1 MNTDRDKKP
10 ILVIGSSG
18 KTGSRVAARLRERG
32 VEVREGSRSSS
43 PPFDWDDR
51 DTWGPAL
58 EGVRGAYVS
67 YYPDIAVP
75 GAADAIAEVTALAIA
90 AGAEHLVLLSGRGEP
105 EARRCERILE
115 QAEIDSTIIRSSW
128 FAQNFSESFFR
139 EPLLG
144 GVLALPANG
153 VAEPFIDVE
162 DIAEIA
168 AVALT
173 EDGHRGELYEVTG
186 PRLLTF
192 GDAVGEIA
200 GASGRELR
208 YEAISNDEFRAGLAA
223 EGVPDDVVGVLD
235 FLFNEVL
242 DGRNQSTAD
251 GVRRALGREPR
262 DFADFAREAAAKGAW
277 DA

>member
-1 MNTDRDKKP
+1 MR
-10 ILVIGSSG
+10 
-18 KTGSRVAARLRERG
+18 A
-32 VEVREGSRSSS
+32 
-43 PPFDWDDR
+43 
-51 DTWGPAL
+51 
-58 EGVRGAYVS
+58 
-67 YYPDIAVP
+67 
-75 GAADAIAEVTALAIA
+75 
-90 AGAEHLVLLSGRGEP
+90 
-105 EARRCERILE
+105 
-115 QAEIDSTIIRSSW
+115 SW

-139 EPLLG
+139 EPLWG
-144 GVLALPANG
+144 RAGAAGQRGRGAVHRRRG
-153 VAEPFIDVE
+153 HRRV
-162 DIAEIA
+162 A

-173 EDGHRGELYEVTG
+173 EGGTRGELYEVTG

-208 YEAISNDEFRAGLAA
+208 YESISNDEFRAGLAA
-223 EGVPDDVVGVLD
+223 EGVPDDVVGLLD

-242 DGRNQSTAD
+242 DGRNESTAD